1 MLSFLCFWK
10 SFRFERGIRCVVFGY
25 IVEHEIIFK
34 TLENGNQNFNE
45 IFI

>member
-1 MLSFLCFWK
+1 
-10 SFRFERGIRCVVFGY
+10 VFGY